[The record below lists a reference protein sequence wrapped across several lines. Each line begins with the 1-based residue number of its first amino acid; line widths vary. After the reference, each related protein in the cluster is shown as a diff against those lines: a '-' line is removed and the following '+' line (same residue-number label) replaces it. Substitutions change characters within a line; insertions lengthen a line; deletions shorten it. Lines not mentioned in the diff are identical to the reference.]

1 MKEMI
6 KRCSECGSPI
16 LQGYCIDNGFEYY
29 CDDKCLHKNISPE
42 TWEKLYNDGH
52 GDSYWTEWESDE
64 DETEAIILLQEARE
78 ELEDALSFMELI
90 EDPDTNERLIRK
102 SELLDKLAKFI
113 KRME

>member
-1 MKEMI
+1 MLSGFCMGSESYCF
-6 KRCSECGSPI
+6 CSE
-16 LQGYCIDNGFEYY
+16 E
-29 CDDKCLHKNISPE
+29 CLHTVVTPE
-42 TWEKLYNDGH
+42 EWTELYNDGNS
-52 GDSYWTEWESDE
+52 DYYYTEWECDE
-64 DETEAIILLQEARE
+64 EETEAIILLQEARE